1 MKTTWK
7 TDWGTF
13 EKGQAFRYYS
23 EALSE
28 FVTDKI
34 NYVTQNKFY
43 SVFVLENGEEI
54 VEHSK
59 LWYKLNVQ
67 KDNDDERKAF
77 DDLAT
82 HNERFSYDDDY

>member
-7 TDWGTF
+7 NDWGTY

-23 EALSE
+23 EDVSE

-34 NYVTQNKFY
+34 NYVMVDKFC

-54 VEHSK
+54 VVYSK
-59 LWYKLNVQ
+59 LWYKLQ
-67 KDNDDERKAF
+67 KDND
-77 DDLAT
+77 
-82 HNERFSYDDDY
+82 NEYRNLTSAQKTIQKRYE